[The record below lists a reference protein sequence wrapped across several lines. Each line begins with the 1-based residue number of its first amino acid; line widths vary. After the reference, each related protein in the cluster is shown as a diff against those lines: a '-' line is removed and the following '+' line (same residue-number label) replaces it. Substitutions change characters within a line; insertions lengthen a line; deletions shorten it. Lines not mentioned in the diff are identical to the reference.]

1 MFFVHAQKRTFI
13 RAFFLCALLIAFC
26 FQPTTADAAL
36 DSHTSPKL
44 VNYYLNWELN
54 DTQAT
59 ELAQWDVVV
68 LDMEIQYRAPQLLAK
83 MRELNPDIILLVYI
97 TPQEIRQDAA
107 NSYSVMRRRL
117 AAGINDNWYLKDASG
132 KRLSWWPGTY
142 LLNITNDA
150 PLKNGQRLN
159 DYMAN
164 FVTNE
169 LLSSGYWDGVF
180 YDNSWDNITYFAG
193 SNIDLAGNGTPDTNL
208 DASWREG
215 MKTLY
220 TKTRALAG
228 EHILLVGNNDNG
240 SYLEELN
247 GKLLENF
254 SQANWSKLMTT
265 ARQLAQQ
272 HRKPQLPLINANTQ
286 NTGVQN
292 YQDMRFGLTSSLLE
306 NLYFS
311 YDYGDQNHGQ
321 TWRYDEYNVDLGKPL
336 ADSQSE
342 NGSGYY
348 EPDVWRRDYEHGVA
362 VVNSLDTAEQV
373 ELGGEYEHI
382 LGSQD
387 PIANDGSIVSDITLS
402 GADGRILLKTFQTLQ
417 DVLFTN
423 GDFVRFVRPDGSRV
437 RNGFFVFE
445 EGRDGGEQVA
455 HIDLNDDGHKEL
467 FVVDGNKIIAWR
479 YDGQPYINPLYPYTA
494 NYAGKLRVMIGD
506 INNDDRMEVYVAPEA
521 GYPAPI
527 KVYTRYGFPLRND
540 WYPFGTAY
548 TGGYSLALAGSSV
561 DTKHII
567 LGSGSGVEPRVGIYT
582 WDYQFLNSW
591 LAFEKTFEGGI
602 NVAAGDVN
610 GDGVD
615 EVVVGA
621 GPGKPPVI
629 RTFDESGKQ
638 LYDEFEAYSS
648 FSKPGITVQ
657 TQDVDFDGKDDIL
670 GFSSEF

>member
-13 RAFFLCALLIAFC
+13 KAFFLCVLLFASTF
-26 FQPTTADAAL
+26 FPSTANAVL
-36 DSHTSPKL
+36 DSHISPKL
-44 VNYYLNWELN
+44 VNYYLNWELT
-54 DTQAT
+54 DAQAT

-117 AAGINDNWYLKDASG
+117 AAGISDDWYLKDASG

-142 LLNITNDA
+142 LLNITNSA

-193 SNIDLAGNGTPDTNL
+193 SNIDLAGNGVSDTNL
-208 DASWREG
+208 DAAWREG

-220 TKTRALAG
+220 NKTRTLAG
-228 EHILLVGNNDNG
+228 NNILLIGNNDNG

-265 ARQLAQQ
+265 ARQLAQL
-272 HRKPQLPLINANTQ
+272 HRKPQLPLINANTH

-336 ADSQSE
+336 ADAQPE

-348 EPDVWRRDYEHGVA
+348 EPDVWRREYEHGVA
-362 VVNSLDTAEQV
+362 VVNSLGTTQQV
-373 ELGGEYEHI
+373 DLGGEYEHI
-382 LGSQD
+382 LGTQD
-387 PIANDGSIVSDITLS
+387 PVANDGSIVSDITLS
-402 GADGRILLKTFQTLQ
+402 GADGRVLLKTFQTLQ

-423 GDFVRFVRPDGSRV
+423 GDFVRFLRPDGSRV

-455 HIDLNDDGHKEL
+455 HIDLNGDGHKEL

-494 NYAGKLRVMIGD
+494 NYTGKLRVMIGD

-548 TGGYSLALAGSSV
+548 SGGYSLALAGSSV

-591 LAFEKTFEGGI
+591 LAFEKSFKGGVS
-602 NVAAGDVN
+602 VAAGDVN

-629 RTFDESGKQ
+629 RTFDESGTQ